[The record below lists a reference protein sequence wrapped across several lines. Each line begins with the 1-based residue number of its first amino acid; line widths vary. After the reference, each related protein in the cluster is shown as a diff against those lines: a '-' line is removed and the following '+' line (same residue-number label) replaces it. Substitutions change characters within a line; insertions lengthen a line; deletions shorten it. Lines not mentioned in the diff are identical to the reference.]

1 MNENRFDSKGEVYAE
16 SRPNYPDDF
25 INYLYS
31 EVGMTENSVI
41 ADVGSGTGILTKP
54 LLQKGS
60 KVYAVEPN
68 DDMRRMAERNLQHF
82 DGFTS
87 VCGTAENT
95 EIPAGSVDFVVV
107 GQAYH
112 WFDRSLFQNECRR
125 ILKPSGKIL
134 LVWNFR
140 DEKSAIISENAV
152 VNKRYCPN
160 FNGYTEG
167 MTEMENDAEFTQF
180 FVGDYKSKVFENS
193 VSYDE
198 IRFVGRNLS
207 SSYAPIVT
215 DDNYVPY
222 IDALKELFS
231 KFSENGVLIYPYL
244 TRSYIGSV

>member
-1 MNENRFDSKGEVYAE
+1 MNENRFDSKGEVYAK
-16 SRPNYPDDF
+16 SRPNYPDEF
-25 INYLYS
+25 IDYLYS

-41 ADVGSGTGILTKP
+41 ADIGSGTGILTKP
-54 LLQKGS
+54 LLQRGS

-68 DDMRRMAERNLQHF
+68 DDMRKMAERDLQSF

-87 VCGTAENT
+87 VCAAAENT
-95 EIPAGSVDFVVV
+95 EIPDGSLDFVVV

-112 WFDRSLFQNECRR
+112 WFDRALFQNECRR
-125 ILKPSGKIL
+125 ILKPDGKVV

-140 DEKSAIISENAV
+140 DEQSAIISENAE

-167 MTEMENDAEFTQF
+167 MMEIANDDEFTKF
-180 FVGDYKSKVFENS
+180 FVGDYDSKVFANS
-193 VSYDE
+193 VSCDE
-198 IRFVGRNLS
+198 IRFVGRSLS

-244 TRSYIGSV
+244 TCSYVGSV